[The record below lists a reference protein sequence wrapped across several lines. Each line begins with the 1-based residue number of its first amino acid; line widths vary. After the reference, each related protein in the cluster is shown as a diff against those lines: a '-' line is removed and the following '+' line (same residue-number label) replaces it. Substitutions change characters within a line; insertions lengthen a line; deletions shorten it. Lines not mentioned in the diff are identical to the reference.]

1 MIRVGL
7 MGFGKAGQAVASVLQ
22 QQPDMQLAWVMRQH
36 ANPQHPTISNT
47 SIPMLGLDQITWQE
61 CLEQHPIDAL
71 IDFSKPEAV
80 HAYAQPLAHRGI
92 DVVTAIS
99 AYGEDDLKLLR
110 KMGERTRVLSSPNIT
125 LGINFLML
133 AAGLLRR
140 IAPFADVEIVEQH
153 FREKPEIS
161 GTARK
166 IAEKLELTEDQI
178 TSLRIGGIVGHHEVI
193 FGFPHQTVRLT
204 HESIRREAFGT
215 GASYALRLLH
225 QQPAGFY
232 TFEQLLLQQ
241 IQQELLKDSTA
252 SNEK

>member
-36 ANPQHPTISNT
+36 ANPQHPTVNHT
-47 SIPMLGLDQITWQE
+47 NIPMLGLDQVSWE
-61 CLEQHPIDAL
+61 ACLEQHPIDAL
-71 IDFSKPEAV
+71 IDFSKPEAL
-80 HAYAQPLAHRGI
+80 HAYAKPLSNRGI

-99 AYGEDDLKLLR
+99 AYTEDDLKLLR
-110 KMGERTRVLSSPNIT
+110 NMGEHTRVLSSPNIT

-153 FREKPEIS
+153 FREKPEVS

-166 IAEKLELTEDQI
+166 IAEKLELTEEQI

-215 GASYALRLLH
+215 GAAYALRLLH
-225 QQPAGFY
+225 SQQRGFY
-232 TFEQLLLQQ
+232 TFEELLLGQ
-241 IQQELLKDSTA
+241 IKQELLKDA
-252 SNEK
+252 SNRS